1 MIETDSLNI
10 LTDPGVYSNQQD
22 TLLGIDLVLIT
33 HEHADHFHVESL
45 KKIIENNSS
54 VKIITNNAVKKILE
68 KEKIDAELLTDGM
81 KKDIEGILF
90 EGVGEMHAE
99 IYKEIPSVENTGYF
113 INDFFYPGDALT
125 IPNRAVKVLA
135 LPVAGPWIKVS
146 EAIEYGLAVNPE
158 IAFPVHDGMLMDK
171 RKGNVNHVK
180 KFLELKGIKFHAI
193 DEKSLE
199 F

>member
-158 IAFPVHDGMLMDK
+158 IAFPVRDGMLMDK